1 MKYSESHMIGL
12 IATSKF
18 AEFCMKQKP
27 FIIWRENSGI
37 DYGYDGEIEFTTQV
51 NGQYIPSGIIQKV
64 EIKSVSDFSKRSV
77 YLSSAQLDYYI
88 KSNVDVLIVVYARDE
103 DKFYSI
109 YASDIPSR
117 IVNRGGTIQHVRIPH
132 KLFGLLQFDQKRSL
146 PNSHKTKKAIQA
158 TSKDSAQL
166 KLISKLEN
174 CLTGI
179 DHWRE
184 YEEICASIVNYL
196 FQSSFRNFQTI
207 IQARNENGLDIKDLI
222 IPNRSTTPFWQEVR
236 VDYNA
241 RNLVFE
247 FKNYSKKIGK
257 NQLVQ
262 TSNYLKKK
270 TYGRFG
276 IIFCRKGLS
285 ENGLEEQKELLRD
298 DDKLIIVLE
307 DEDLIAILKQKQLG
321 KSAETFLEKLKTE
334 LELKI

>member
-1 MKYSESHMIGL
+1 MRYSESHMIGL

-37 DYGYDGEIEFTTQV
+37 DYGYDGEIEFTTEV
-51 NGQYIPSGIIQKV
+51 NDQYIPSGTIQKV
-64 EIKSVSDFSKRSV
+64 EIKSISDFSKKHV
-77 YLSSAQLDYYI
+77 YLSINQLEYYN
-88 KSNVDVLIVVYARDE
+88 KSNFDVLLVVYSREE
-103 DKFYSI
+103 DRFYSI
-109 YASDIPSR
+109 YTSEIPSEIQR
-117 IVNRGGTIQHVRIPH
+117 RGTTIQHVRIPS
-132 KLFGLLQFDQKRSL
+132 KLFRPLEFNQALS
-146 PNSHKTKKAIQA
+146 SSSTKKNNEEKQPKN
-158 TSKDSAQL
+158 KDSVQL
-166 KLISKLEN
+166 QLISKLEH
-174 CLTGI
+174 CPAGKEY
-179 DHWRE
+179 WRE
-184 YEEICASIVNYL
+184 YEEICSSIVNYL

-222 IPNRSTTPFWQEVR
+222 IPNRSISPFWQEVR

-247 FKNYSKKIGK
+247 FKNYGEKIGK

-276 IIFCRKGLS
+276 VIFCRKGLS
-285 ENGLEEQKELLRD
+285 KNGIEEQKELLRD
-298 DDKLIIVLE
+298 DDKLIIVLH

-321 KSAETFLEKLKTE
+321 ESAETFLEKLKTE